1 MIIGFG
7 TLADWRQLSLQ
18 NIDARV
24 VWILSGLAQRVAQR
38 IGLHHDGE
46 KLKLPPFET
55 EIRRRLWWQII
66 ILEGFS
72 QKVAGTGTGTT
83 VLMGNVKMPSNLND
97 SDLFPGMK
105 ELPQESDRATD
116 MMFFLIRCHVGD
128 FMKRFEAPQ
137 ASLDGAWSKLTTRKI
152 DVAVKLRAIE
162 DLEARFEEKFLRHC
176 DSSIAWHFM
185 CTHLAKA
192 VIFMMRFMVYGAEYQ
207 GKTETQAQKDALFN
221 LALQVCSSQNL
232 AYSMREMQGFVWHVN
247 AQFQW
252 KAFVYVV
259 SELRYR
265 TEGELVERAWKEVEL
280 TFSFHPSFD
289 DELSVKALPIAI
301 SNLTIKAWDAYKTAR
316 GAPGSSEPY
325 FIQMLRNRQHR
336 TKKRGTHSNPANNVT
351 PPQKTT
357 NILST
362 SGYSSYTV
370 KPGYDLVEGFNWNP
384 ADLNASLGVPTMMPD
399 LESFNYTEG
408 MNWSSW
414 NDLLVDYRTDSAS
427 GFAGDIDLN
436 NFSLQ

>member
-1 MIIGFG
+1 
-7 TLADWRQLSLQ
+7 
-18 NIDARV
+18 
-24 VWILSGLAQRVAQR
+24 
-38 IGLHHDGE
+38 
-46 KLKLPPFET
+46 
-55 EIRRRLWWQII
+55 
-66 ILEGFS
+66 
-72 QKVAGTGTGTT
+72 
-83 VLMGNVKMPSNLND
+83 
-97 SDLFPGMK
+97 
-105 ELPQESDRATD
+105 
-116 MMFFLIRCHVGD
+116 
-128 FMKRFEAPQ
+128 
-137 ASLDGAWSKLTTRKI
+137 
-152 DVAVKLRAIE
+152 VAVKLRAIE

-265 TEGELVERAWKEVEL
+265 TEGELVE
-280 TFSFHPSFD
+280 
-289 DELSVKALPIAI
+289 
-301 SNLTIKAWDAYKTAR
+301 
-316 GAPGSSEPY
+316 PY
-325 FIQMLRNRQHR
+325 FVHMLRNRQHR
-336 TKKRGTHSNPANNVT
+336 TKKRGTHSKPANNVT
-351 PPQKTT
+351 PPQQTT
-357 NILST
+357 DILST
-362 SGYSSYTV
+362 SGYPSYTV

-436 NFSLQ
+436 NFGLQ